1 MAFGRSIAA
10 MAVALVLGSAAAPV
24 LAQTPEPPIW
34 VVEDEDS
41 TVYMVGTVHMMRE
54 GVDWQSPELA
64 SIIEGAGAVWLEL
77 ADFEPPAN
85 LGALIMQTGLSP
97 DRPLSSLLTEE
108 ELGGLEAIL
117 AEHQMPV
124 DSFDALRPWFA
135 YLQISGL
142 MLMEAGF
149 DPAGGIDV
157 HIKGRAEELGIPV
170 NGFET
175 FGEQFETLSG
185 MPEEAQ
191 LEVLRETITD
201 YDEAKEDLVVQL
213 ESWIGGDL
221 SVLEAETEEIARE
234 MEAFY
239 EALFVERNEG
249 FVDGIEE
256 ILAEQGTALVAVGL
270 AHYVGPDSIPAL
282 LEARGYT
289 VERR

>member
-1 MAFGRSIAA
+1 MAFGRSIAR
-10 MAVALVLGSAAAPV
+10 MAAALVLGSAAAPV

-234 MEAFY
+234 MGAFY

-256 ILAEQGTALVAVGL
+256 ILAGQGTALVAVGL